1 VPSAHEPEFGR
12 GEAGGAN
19 ANINGRR
26 LCAGESGARQTWVM
40 MEYFTRSG
48 ESKLVERCTY
58 PLTGVGCLSR
68 IYTDLAVIDVTAQE
82 FKLIV
87 SGLSLAELNSL
98 SELSIAL

>member
-1 VPSAHEPEFGR
+1 
-12 GEAGGAN
+12 
-19 ANINGRR
+19 
-26 LCAGESGARQTWVM
+26 M

-68 IYTDLAVIDVTAQE
+68 IYTDLAVIDVTEQE